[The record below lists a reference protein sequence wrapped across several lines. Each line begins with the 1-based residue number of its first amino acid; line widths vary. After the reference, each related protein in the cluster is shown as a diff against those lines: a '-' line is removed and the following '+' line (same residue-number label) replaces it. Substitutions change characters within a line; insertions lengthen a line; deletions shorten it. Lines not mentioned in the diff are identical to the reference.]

1 MASSLLL
8 ETQDSLLATAHPLI
22 SLETQLGTL
31 TVIIFPH
38 LILLLE
44 YFIHGKAGVILFK
57 STFSGF
63 YVLTLTRT
71 PPELIN
77 TVIPMSNTEFH
88 DYEFTAVS
96 VTSGVR

>member
-1 MASSLLL
+1 MFKESRDWPVYFPCFPCVSGTQRCLMASSLLL

-44 YFIHGKAGVILFK
+44 YFIH
-57 STFSGF
+57 
-63 YVLTLTRT
+63 
-71 PPELIN
+71 
-77 TVIPMSNTEFH
+77 
-88 DYEFTAVS
+88 
-96 VTSGVR
+96 